1 MNGRYSRA
9 GAIWRVMI
17 AELSVIL
24 GVMLVV
30 NIVGAINDQQEFL
43 RQTAQLADAAP
54 QIEGAEAS
62 FDAGSQTEPKQEILN
77 ILLIGQDTEAKSGA
91 RADAIILCTLN
102 REKRTMTLTSFL
114 RDLYVTIPGHGKNRL
129 NAAHSFGGIELLD
142 DTLYENFGVKVHG
155 NVRVD
160 FRHFEK
166 IINLLGGVTVELT
179 RAEARFI
186 RRHVPESRVTEGTQ
200 RLSGAEA
207 LAYVRNRNDVDGDFS
222 RTSRQRNLL
231 QALVNQCKSLRMRQ
245 ILPLLRDIL
254 PLVTTD
260 MSKTQLLRYA
270 AAMLPVLAKPQI
282 KTLTIPV
289 AGGFRYESI
298 SGMSVLVPDLE
309 KNRQALNDALS

>member
-17 AELSVIL
+17 AELAVIL
-24 GVMLVV
+24 VMLLAG
-30 NIVGAINDQQEFL
+30 NIVEAVNAKQEFT
-43 RQTAQLADAAP
+43 QQAAQPVEATV

-62 FDAGSQTEPKQEILN
+62 IDAGSQTEPRQEILN

-102 REKRTMTLTSFL
+102 REKRTVTLTSFL

-142 DTLYENFGVKVHG
+142 DTLYENFGVEVHG

-186 RRHVPESRVTEGTQ
+186 RRHVPESRVTEGIQ
-200 RLSGAEA
+200 HLCGAEA
-207 LAYVRNRNDVDGDFS
+207 LAYARNRNDVDGDFS
-222 RTSRQRNLL
+222 RTNRQRNLL

-289 AGGFRYESI
+289 AGGFRYERI

-309 KNRQALNDALS
+309 KNRQALMDALS